1 MNQFQDFSLFPILRG
16 KYFFNKNFVNL
27 IHLSLRGFF
36 LAMDFLNHFRPAVSS
51 EHLPCTLFNFDRL
64 WRTTYSKLE
73 GGGGDGPVLVTSSLL
88 TMGKFK
94 KIPRTDI

>member
-1 MNQFQDFSLFPILRG
+1 MTENIFKKEKFREFDLFHFKR
-16 KYFFNKNFVNL
+16 
-27 IHLSLRGFF
+27 FF

>member
-1 MNQFQDFSLFPILRG
+1 
-16 KYFFNKNFVNL
+16 
-27 IHLSLRGFF
+27 
-36 LAMDFLNHFRPAVSS
+36 MDFLNHFRPAVSS

-88 TMGKFK
+88 TMGSLKRFLEQTFNG
-94 KIPRTDI
+94 RFSNHVELNR